1 MKALK
6 IAKNEYI
13 KWLVHP
19 RMIVLSCILILLY
32 IMVLQPLKECA
43 VKLGEPVNLLEGYIG
58 ICNSPL
64 FLVFLPIVFLIL
76 MSDFPPMDY
85 NMIFL
90 LYRCGRK
97 NWILGQ
103 FIFLMLAD
111 ATVLAIVFGGLFVP
125 LITDGYWYNGWSNV
139 ITEAVTYFPEEAGHF
154 IKNLIPPNLYFQLT
168 PFEAAAKST
177 VLLFAYFYLLGMIMM
192 AGKIFGN
199 RMIGLILSAFI
210 IIFGASMAYFDV
222 SAMWF
227 LPAAHAIAAKHY
239 TNFFRQ
245 MNCRMW
251 ISYGYFLFIIIGL
264 WSSVS
269 LRGSH
274 LNFNNF
280 TEIE

>member
-1 MKALK
+1 MKTLK

-19 RMIVLSCILILLY
+19 RMIVLGCILILLY

-43 VKLGEPVNLLEGYIG
+43 VKLGELVNLLEGYIG

-125 LITDGYWYNGWSNV
+125 LITDGYWYNVSQQLH
-139 ITEAVTYFPEEAGHF
+139 EPPEE
-154 IKNLIPPNLYFQLT
+154 T
-168 PFEAAAKST
+168 T
-177 VLLFAYFYLLGMIMM
+177 
-192 AGKIFGN
+192 
-199 RMIGLILSAFI
+199 
-210 IIFGASMAYFDV
+210 
-222 SAMWF
+222 
-227 LPAAHAIAAKHY
+227 LPIHQNMPWMPRK
-239 TNFFRQ
+239 
-245 MNCRMW
+245 
-251 ISYGYFLFIIIGL
+251 
-264 WSSVS
+264 
-269 LRGSH
+269 
-274 LNFNNF
+274 
-280 TEIE
+280 

>member
-19 RMIVLSCILILLY
+19 RMIILGCILILLY
-32 IMVLQPLKECA
+32 IMVLQPLRECA
-43 VKLGEPVNLLEGYIG
+43 VVLGEPVNLLEGYIG

-76 MSDFPPMDY
+76 MSDFPQMDY

-125 LITDGYWYNGWSNV
+125 LIPDGYWYNGWSNV
-139 ITEAVTYFPEEAGHF
+139 VTEAVTYLPEEAGNF
-154 IKNLIPPNLYFQLT
+154 IRNLIPPNLYFQLT
-168 PFEAAAKST
+168 PFEVAAKST
-177 VLLFAYFYLLGMIMM
+177 GLLFAYFYLLGMIMM
-192 AGKIFGN
+192 TGKIFGN

-210 IIFGASMAYFDV
+210 IIFGASTAYFNV
-222 SAMWF
+222 PAMWF

-239 TNFFRQ
+239 TTFFRQ
-245 MNCRMW
+245 MNCSMR
-251 ISYGYFLFIIIGL
+251 ISYGFFLIVIFILGCSLYF
-264 WSSVS
+264 
-269 LRGSH
+269 RGKYLDFH
-274 LNFNNF
+274 KFAD
-280 TEIE
+280 IE